1 MTTPVRMKRRAL
13 VIAAV
18 AILTMLPGRGDAT
31 LGRPAQTSAPRL
43 ELLEQSFAI
52 EPDGVIRLRY
62 RLVGIADDE
71 LELAPR
77 LAVDDPPADTTV
89 DPTAGEATPGAPTD
103 TSSTDTGPT
112 DTSEPPIPEPIALTF
127 EVTNYPPLNDSADV
141 DRVVGSDV
149 DPDSFGQAID
159 GVAIADV
166 RDRVSVAGD
175 GTVEFTLEIP
185 TDVVD
190 SVEQRMKF
198 ESPGMYPLRVQLLIG
213 DTDDDDVVA
222 TAGTIVQRLPGPL
235 EQTPPP
241 INLSVVT
248 VVPAPLPRA
257 TPSEQ
262 ASAQR
267 ALNGAVELAAGL
279 DAPVTLEVP
288 PTLVAEQA
296 STPVGAERLA
306 QALNGD
312 ELVSLPLAALDVS
325 SAVAVGRADTYTRL
339 VNAGEELLT
348 SAVPTTPVVRTVWM
362 TDEPLS
368 AQGAQQLRDLG
379 TRIVIMPAALYRDS
393 VAPRLPERGL
403 FVDAE
408 LPDGATLPIMV
419 VDLLSAELTTQAA
432 DEILVDSTPVE
443 WSVQTASR
451 ILIDRD
457 DFDDRDDLDANAP
470 TARRSLILT
479 APDLATPDGRLLGAL
494 VELAATTPSL
504 QFAAASSLIGV
515 TDTQQLGNSAVT
527 VTLPQ
532 VAGPSLEQRVQLIDQ
547 TGAAMFSAASML
559 APDDPRPTVWSNDLD
574 SLISTAYSD
583 DDVDEVTTAL
593 LAEADALT
601 NAVVLPEPFTFTLAG
616 RNGTIEVRLG
626 NTSTEPLNVVMQ
638 LDSSKVEFPDGDQ
651 AVTLRPNDE
660 TTIVVPVEA
669 RSNGTSP
676 ITLTVTT
683 PAGNTID
690 EPVTLTSRV
699 TGFTGFGQLLTGGF
713 ILVLLT
719 WWFSHWRAKR
729 RAAVADDDGRDRHPT
744 ARAV

>member
-1 MTTPVRMKRRAL
+1 MTTPSRPKRRAL

-18 AILTMLPGRGDAT
+18 AILTVLPARADAT
-31 LGRPAQTSAPRL
+31 VARPAQTSAPRL
-43 ELLEQSFAI
+43 ELVEQTFAV

-62 RLVGIADDE
+62 RLVGIVDDA

-77 LAVDDPPADTTV
+77 PAVDDPPTDTAVDTTV
-89 DPTAGEATPGAPTD
+89 DPPTAETTPGAPTD
-103 TSSTDTGPT
+103 ASATE
-112 DTSEPPIPEPIALTF
+112 TSEPPVPEPIALTF
-127 EVTNYPPLNDSADV
+127 EVTNYQPLTDSDDV

-166 RDRVSVAGD
+166 RERVSVAGD

-198 ESPGMYPLRVQLLIG
+198 ESPGMYPLRVQLLVG

-235 EQTPPP
+235 TQAPPP

-248 VVPAPLPRA
+248 VMPAPLPRA
-257 TPSEQ
+257 TPAEQ

-267 ALNGAVELAAGL
+267 SLDGAVELAAGL

-296 STPVGAERLA
+296 STPLGAERLA
-306 QALNGD
+306 QALSGD

-325 SAVAVGRADTYTRL
+325 SAVAVGRAETYTRL

-419 VDLLSAELTTQAA
+419 VDPLSAELTTSAA
-432 DEILVDSTPVE
+432 DEILVNSTPAE

-457 DFDDRDDLDANAP
+457 DLDANAP
-470 TARRSLILT
+470 PARRSLILT

-494 VELAATTPSL
+494 VELATTTPSL
-504 QFAAASSLIGV
+504 RFAAASSLIGV
-515 TDTQQLGNSAVT
+515 TDTQQVGNSAVT

-583 DDVDEVTTAL
+583 DDVAEVTTAL

-601 NAVVLPEPFTFTLAG
+601 KAVVLPEPFTFTLAG

-626 NTSTEPLNVVMQ
+626 NTSSEPLNVVMQ

-683 PAGNTID
+683 PAGAMID

-713 ILVLLT
+713 ILILLT

-729 RAAVADDDGRDRHPT
+729 RAVVADDDGRDRHPT